1 MWITYY
7 TQSLLFLKF
16 AKKTISMN
24 KTILKLAIPNIISNI
39 TIPLLGLVD
48 MILMGHLGSATYIG
62 AIALGGTIFSV
73 LYSFFSFLRAGTTG
87 FTAQAYGSND
97 KTETI
102 YSLYRSICI
111 GIPIIIL
118 ILTLQNPIA
127 KISQF
132 LLDGSD
138 DVKSLALSYFYIR
151 IWAAPANIML
161 YCLNGWFVGMQ
172 NTKSP
177 MFIAILINVFN
188 IIFSILFVIV
198 LKQNVTGVALG
209 TVLAQYSGLTLAI
222 ILLIKDYRKY
232 FIKIE
237 KNILFDFK
245 KIKRFFKV
253 NTDLMIRSFLLIIS
267 IAFFTNQ
274 SAKLGDNIL
283 AINMILLQSFYIFS
297 YFTDGFAYAGEALTG
312 RFIGSKDAVSLKKTI
327 KLLLIWGFSISIP
340 FTILY
345 GLFPST
351 FVKIISNDPNILEQI
366 QPYYV
371 YMIIIPII
379 TFAAFIW
386 DGIYI
391 GATASKAVR
400 NTMIIASIF
409 VFLPAWYILVPSL
422 ENHGLWIA
430 FLCFMLTRGIVMTLM
445 AKKNII
451 QNVNNN

>member
-1 MWITYY
+1 
-7 TQSLLFLKF
+7 
-16 AKKTISMN
+16 MN
-24 KTILKLAIPNIISNI
+24 REILKLAIPNIISNI

-48 MILMGHLGSATYIG
+48 MILMGHLGSAVYIG

-87 FTAQAYGSND
+87 FTAQALGSNN
-97 KTETI
+97 KTEII
-102 YSLYRSICI
+102 YSLYRSLCI

-118 ILTLQNPIA
+118 ILSLQVPIA
-127 KISQF
+127 KLSSI

-138 DVKSLALSYFYIR
+138 EVKTLAIKYFYIR

-161 YCLNGWFVGMQ
+161 YCFNGWFVGMQ
-172 NTKSP
+172 NTKIP
-177 MFIAILINVFN
+177 MFIAILINVTNILFS
-188 IIFSILFVIV
+188 IIFVII

-209 TVLAQYSGLTLAI
+209 TVIAQYSGLTLAI
-222 ILLIKDYRKY
+222 VLLIRNYKSY
-232 FIKIE
+232 FIKINKE
-237 KNILFDFK
+237 ILFDFS

-297 YFTDGFAYAGEALTG
+297 YFTDGFAYAGEALVG
-312 RFIGSKDAVSLKKTI
+312 KFIGSKDRNNLI
-327 KLLLIWGFSISIP
+327 KSIRLLLMWGFSISIP

-345 GLFPST
+345 ALFPST
-351 FVKIISNDPNILEQI
+351 FVKIISDNPNILTEI
-366 QPYYV
+366 KPYYI
-371 YMIIIPII
+371 YMIIIPLI

-391 GATASKAVR
+391 GATASKAIR
-400 NTMIIASIF
+400 NTMIISSIF
-409 VFLPAWYILVPSL
+409 IFLPAWFFLVPRF

-430 FLCFMLTRGIVMTLM
+430 FLCFMIARGIAMTLM
-445 AKKNII
+445 AKRNII
-451 QNVNNN
+451 QSVKTN

>member
-1 MWITYY
+1 
-7 TQSLLFLKF
+7 
-16 AKKTISMN
+16 MN
-24 KTILKLAIPNIISNI
+24 KTILRLAIPNIISNI

-102 YSLYRSICI
+102 YSLYRSVCI

-118 ILTLQNPIA
+118 ILALQMPIA
-127 KISQF
+127 KISNF

-138 DVKSLALSYFYIR
+138 EVKSLAISYFYVR
-151 IWAAPANIML
+151 IWAAPANILL

-172 NTKSP
+172 NTKIP
-177 MFIAILINVFN
+177 MFIAILINIFN
-188 IIFSILFVIV
+188 IIFSIIFVIA
-198 LKQNVTGVALG
+198 LKQNVVGVALG
-209 TVLAQYSGLTLAI
+209 TVISQYCGLLLAI
-222 ILLIKDYRKY
+222 ILLIKKY
-232 FIKIE
+232 KSHFVKIE
-237 KNILFDFK
+237 KSILFDFN

-297 YFTDGFAYAGEALTG
+297 YFTDGFAYAGEALVG
-312 RFIGSKDAVSLKKTI
+312 KFIGSKDSYNLKKSV
-327 KLLLIWGFSISIP
+327 KLLLLWGLSISIP

-351 FVKIISNDPNILEQI
+351 FVKIISDNPDILSQI
-366 QPYYV
+366 RPYYI
-371 YMIIIPII
+371 YMIIIPVI

-391 GATASKAVR
+391 GATASKAIR
-400 NTMIIASIF
+400 NTMIISSIF
-409 VFLPAWYILVPSL
+409 VFLPAWYILTPVL
-422 ENHGLWIA
+422 GNHGLWIA
-430 FLCFMLTRGIVMTLM
+430 FLCFMITRGIVMTLL
-445 AKKNII
+445 ANKNII
-451 QNVNNN
+451 QNIDNK

>member
-127 KISQF
+127 KISHF

-188 IIFSILFVIV
+188 ILFSILFVIV

-237 KNILFDFK
+237 KKILFDFK

>member
-1 MWITYY
+1 
-7 TQSLLFLKF
+7 
-16 AKKTISMN
+16 MN
-24 KTILKLAIPNIISNI
+24 RSILKLAIPNIISNI

-48 MILMGHLGSATYIG
+48 MILMGHLGSASYIG

-87 FTAQAYGSND
+87 FTAQALGSGD

-102 YSLYRSICI
+102 YSLYRSLSI
-111 GIPIIIL
+111 GVPIILFIL
-118 ILTLQNPIA
+118 IMQVPIA
-127 KISQF
+127 KISTL

-138 DVKSLALSYFYIR
+138 EVKSLAISYFYIR
-151 IWAAPANIML
+151 IWAAPANILL

-172 NTKSP
+172 NTKIP
-177 MFIAILINVFN
+177 MFIAILINVMN
-188 IIFSILFVIV
+188 IVFSIFFVLV

-209 TVLAQYSGLTLAI
+209 TVIAQYSGLTLAI
-222 ILLIKDYRKY
+222 ILLIKNYKSY
-232 FIKIE
+232 FIKIKKE
-237 KNILFDFK
+237 TLFDFN

-297 YFTDGFAYAGEALTG
+297 YFTDGFAYAGEALVG
-312 RFIGSKDAVSLKKTI
+312 KYIGSKDRNNLVKVI
-327 KLLLIWGFSISIP
+327 RLLLLWGFSISIP

-345 GLFPST
+345 ALFPST
-351 FVKIISNDPNILEQI
+351 FVRIISDNPNILMEVK
-366 QPYYV
+366 PYYI
-371 YMIIIPII
+371 YMIVIPLI

-391 GATASKAVR
+391 GATASKAIR
-400 NTMIIASIF
+400 NTMIIATIF
-409 VFLPAWYILVPSL
+409 IFLPSWYLLTPKFG
-422 ENHGLWIA
+422 NHGLWIA
-430 FLCFMLTRGIVMTLM
+430 FLCFMTARGVAMTLT

-451 QNVNNN
+451 QTVKNQ